1 MPLYQQVFDWIYNV
15 MSLVLTK
22 VTSSIFFAK
31 KWSECGQAGQL
42 MLPETSDLPMHVGDV
57 SFSLNEMQ
65 ADPDLAFRTQSRVF
79 DEGEHF
85 IFLNVFFSIISAI

>member
-1 MPLYQQVFDWIYNV
+1 
-15 MSLVLTK
+15 
-22 VTSSIFFAK
+22 
-31 KWSECGQAGQL
+31 

-85 IFLNVFFSIISAI
+85 IFLNVFFSIISAIKRRINIISEVYMIGFIMNINTRKLRCLCSSHHIYSNTSEMK